1 MGVQRETIRIRTTDS
16 SVAITLSDGGGSVF
30 FDASSHSSIRDALP
44 ERLAA
49 LQALGGDEELVLTF
63 EFDPSDAD
71 APLRRHLRKLD
82 AHVRSLTV
90 TEHDD
95 GLELNGDLTAWIG
108 YTHAQV

>member
-1 MGVQRETIRIRTTDS
+1 MALQPETIRIRTTAS
-16 SVAITLSDGGGSVF
+16 SVAITLRDGGGGVF
-30 FDASSHSSIRDALP
+30 FDASSPTSIRDALP

-49 LQALGGDEELVLTF
+49 LQALGGDEELVFSF
-63 EFDPSDAD
+63 EFDASDPT

-95 GLELNGDLTAWIG
+95 GLELHGDLTAWVG
-108 YTHAQV
+108 YTHS